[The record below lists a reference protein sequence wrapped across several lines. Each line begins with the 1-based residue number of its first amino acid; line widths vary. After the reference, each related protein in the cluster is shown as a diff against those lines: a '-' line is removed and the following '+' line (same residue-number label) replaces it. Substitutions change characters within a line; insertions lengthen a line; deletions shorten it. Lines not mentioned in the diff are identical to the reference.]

1 MTNSEKALKM
11 HEEWHGKIETCAKS
25 HVNSREDLA
34 IAYTP
39 GVAEPCK
46 VIAKDPEAAY
56 TYTMKSN
63 TVAVVSDGSA
73 VLGLG
78 NIGALAAMPVME
90 GKAVLFKE
98 FGGVNAVPICL
109 DTQDT
114 EEIIK
119 TVVNIAPAFGG
130 INLEDISAPRCFEI
144 EERLKELLDIPVFH
158 DDQHGTAVIVLA
170 CIINALK
177 LTGKKKENCKV
188 VVNGAG
194 AAGIA
199 ITKLL
204 LNYGF
209 ENIIMCDIR
218 GMLARDDERLNWA
231 QAEMALRTNHE
242 VQHGTLADALVG
254 ADIFVGV
261 SAPNIITE
269 DMVRTM
275 NKDSIF
281 FAMAN
286 PTPEIMPDL
295 ARKAGA
301 AVVGTGRSDFPNQI
315 NNVMAFPGIFRGAL
329 DVRASEINEEMKM
342 AAEDFRKV
350 LKSGDVTKID
360 EADVKFNDIIFAA
373 TNNQRLITLL
383 NNLREQMYRFRVEYL
398 KQKECYPQLLEE
410 HDKLIALISGGE
422 VEEACELMGCHID
435 NQASTVSDVIR
446 RDQVEY
452 HR

>member
-46 VIAKDPEAAY
+46 VIARDPEAAY

-119 TVVNIAPAFGG
+119 SVVNIAPAFGG

-158 DDQHGTAVIVLA
+158 DDQHGTAIVVLA
-170 CIINALK
+170 GIINALK
-177 LTGKKKENCKV
+177 VTGKKKEDCRV

-194 AAGIA
+194 SAGVA

-204 LNYGF
+204 LTYGF
-209 ENIIMCDIR
+209 PHITMCDIN
-218 GMLARDDERLNWA
+218 GIISKNSPNLNWM
-231 QAEMALRTNHE
+231 QQQMTEVTNLEERT
-242 VQHGTLADALVG
+242 GTLADALKG

-261 SAPNIITE
+261 SAPNIVSKE
-269 DMVRTM
+269 MVASM
-275 NKDSIF
+275 NKDAIL

-286 PTPEIMPDL
+286 PVPEIMPDL
-295 ARKAGA
+295 AKEAGA
-301 AVVGTGRSDFPNQI
+301 KVVGTGRSDFPNQV
-315 NNVMAFPGIFRGAL
+315 NNVVAFPGIFKGAL
-329 DVRASEINEEMKM
+329 EGRATQITEEMKL
-342 AAEDFRKV
+342 AAANAIASLVPEEE
-350 LKSGDVTKID
+350 LNENNILP
-360 EADVKFNDIIFAA
+360 EAFDP
-373 TNNQRLITLL
+373 
-383 NNLREQMYRFRVEYL
+383 RVA
-398 KQKECYPQLLEE
+398 
-410 HDKLIALISGGE
+410 D
-422 VEEACELMGCHID
+422 
-435 NQASTVSDVIR
+435 TVSKAIKDLI
-446 RDQVEY
+446 
-452 HR
+452 